1 MQRNAIN
8 VEPVLNFRLKGKR
21 NNVARAGATFEHIL
35 NSVLFPS
42 FSPEVEEL
50 ERSVSVKMID
60 FAHVWPAEVGQH
72 STKHFLLL
80 LVTMPLMFST
90 FNAVLKKNCSTLSSS
105 CSLHF

>member
-1 MQRNAIN
+1 MQWNSIN
-8 VEPVLNFRLKGKR
+8 VELVLNFELKEKGY
-21 NNVARAGATFEHIL
+21 NVATFEHIL
-35 NSVLFPS
+35 NSVVFPS
-42 FSPEVEEL
+42 FSPELDDL